1 MILRRGFLKRL
12 LALVAVPMLPAAAV
26 AATPPR
32 VVGGWVLTDRD
43 LTEIARLDR

>member
-12 LALVAVPMLPAAAV
+12 LALVALPLLPATAV